1 MATSDSQIQEFFGV
15 MNSAQKVMFGLLL
28 SLVIIISGAI
38 FFWAQQDEQVLLF
51 GNLNS
56 DNANA
61 IVQKLDEKNIDYQIS
76 NGGNAIYVPSDKV
89 HALRLELASYGGG
102 NTDSKGYELFDS
114 QSLGMTDFMQQV
126 NQKRALE
133 GELQRSINSLTQVK
147 NSRIH
152 LVLQERSPFEE
163 SSVEASASV
172 ILTLEPGNRLSN
184 NQTAGIASLISG
196 SVEGLSPNSV
206 VILDQLGNRLSDD
219 ADRDSGGDMGNIQMQ
234 IKQKSEAYLT
244 EKGQSML
251 DRVLGAGNSIVR
263 VSVEHDFQKVMR
275 EIDSFD
281 PDSRIIISE
290 TNSDQTT
297 EDIDREQINAT
308 DYTPVEYMDEA
319 LVIGQN
325 NIESSTQSRNYEVS
339 REKQYIEETQGEI
352 TDITASILLNQK
364 VEQSL
369 DGNGEP
375 VLDGN
380 SEPVTV
386 PIPYTEDQLD
396 NFRNLLARALGI
408 EADDGGTLENK
419 IAVSQIEFEYSP
431 YRENIDYQ
439 NNQPSDFS
447 DIIRW
452 SLIAVAMLL
461 VAFLTNNV
469 RKNFTGT
476 VMQTTS
482 DFQMAN
488 NEIGGAPDVAS
499 LPEQNL
505 DQPQQMEQPALE
517 GESQVSKQNTDVIK
531 DEIEKLFVSQ
541 PSKASEVA
549 RMMFENG

>member
-380 SEPVTV
+380 GEPVTV

-488 NEIGGAPDVAS
+488 NEIGGAPDIAS

>member
-61 IVQKLDEKNIDYQIS
+61 IVQKLDEKNVDYQIS
-76 NGGNAIYVPSDKV
+76 DGGNAIYVPSEKV

-275 EIDSFD
+275 ERDTFD

-297 EDIDREQINAT
+297 ADIDREQINAT

-319 LVIGQN
+319 LIIGEN

-339 REKQYIEETQGEI
+339 REKEYIEETQGEI
-352 TDITASILLNQK
+352 TNISASILLNKK
-364 VEQSL
+364 VQQIV
-369 DGNGEP
+369 DDNGE
-375 VLDGN
+375 
-380 SEPVTV
+380 TV
-386 PIPYTEDQLD
+386 PVPVDYTPERIEE
-396 NFRNLLARALGI
+396 FRNLVARALGI
-408 EADDGGTLENK
+408 EADNGGTLTEK
-419 IAVSQIEFEYSP
+419 IAVTQIEFEYSP
-431 YRENIDYQ
+431 YRENIEYQ
-439 NNQPSDFS
+439 NNQPNDFS

-452 SLIAVAMLL
+452 SLIAIAMLL

-469 RKNFTGT
+469 RKNFTGS

-482 DFQMAN
+482 NFQMAN

-505 DQPQQMEQPALE
+505 DQPQQMEQSALE

>member
-263 VSVEHDFQKVMR
+263 VSVEHDFQKVMI
-275 EIDSFD
+275 EKDSFD

-339 REKQYIEETQGEI
+339 REKQFIEETQGEI
-352 TDITASILLNQK
+352 IDITASILLNQK

-380 SEPVTV
+380 GEPVTV
-386 PIPYTEDQLD
+386 PIPYTEDQLN

-452 SLIAVAMLL
+452 SLIAVSMLL

-469 RKNFTGT
+469 RKNFTGS

-517 GESQVSKQNTDVIK
+517 GESQASKQNTDAIK

>member
-61 IVQKLDEKNIDYQIS
+61 IVQKLDEKNIDYKIS

-152 LVLQERSPFEE
+152 LVLQARSPFEE

-184 NQTAGIASLISG
+184 DQTAGIASLISG

-219 ADRDSGGDMGNIQMQ
+219 SDRDSGGDMGNIQMQ

-263 VSVEHDFQKVMR
+263 VSVEHDFQKVMI
-275 EIDSFD
+275 EKDSFD

-297 EDIDREQINAT
+297 ENIDREQINAT

-319 LVIGQN
+319 LIIGQN

-352 TDITASILLNQK
+352 TDISASILLNKKLQES
-364 VEQSL
+364 VG
-369 DGNGEP
+369 DNGE
-375 VLDGN
+375 
-380 SEPVTV
+380 TV
-386 PIPYTEDQLD
+386 PVPLEYT
-396 NFRNLLARALGI
+396 
-408 EADDGGTLENK
+408 
-419 IAVSQIEFEYSP
+419 
-431 YRENIDYQ
+431 
-439 NNQPSDFS
+439 
-447 DIIRW
+447 
-452 SLIAVAMLL
+452 
-461 VAFLTNNV
+461 
-469 RKNFTGT
+469 
-476 VMQTTS
+476 
-482 DFQMAN
+482 
-488 NEIGGAPDVAS
+488 
-499 LPEQNL
+499 PE
-505 DQPQQMEQPALE
+505 
-517 GESQVSKQNTDVIK
+517 
-531 DEIEKLFVSQ
+531 
-541 PSKASEVA
+541 
-549 RMMFENG
+549 

>member
-51 GNLNS
+51 GNLNP

-61 IVQKLDEKNIDYQIS
+61 IVQKLDEKNIDYEIS

-89 HALRLELASYGGG
+89 HALRLELASYGSG

-133 GELQRSINSLTQVK
+133 GELQRSINSLTQVQ

-263 VSVEHDFQKVMR
+263 VSVEHDFQKVMIER
-275 EIDSFD
+275 DSFD

-297 EDIDREQINAT
+297 ADIDREQINAT

-319 LVIGQN
+319 LVIGEN

-352 TDITASILLNQK
+352 IDITASILLNQK

-375 VLDGN
+375 V
-380 SEPVTV
+380 TV
-386 PIPYTEDQLD
+386 PIPYDDVQLEE
-396 NFRNLLARALGI
+396 FRKLLAMALGI
-408 EADDGGTLENK
+408 EADAGGTLVEK

-452 SLIAVAMLL
+452 SLIAISMLL

-469 RKNFTGT
+469 RKNFTGS

-517 GESQVSKQNTDVIK
+517 GESQASKQNTDAIK

>member
-51 GNLNS
+51 GNLNP

-61 IVQKLDEKNIDYQIS
+61 IVQKLDEKNIDYEIS

-89 HALRLELASYGGG
+89 HALRLELASYGSG

-133 GELQRSINSLTQVK
+133 GELQRSINSLTQVQ

-263 VSVEHDFQKVMR
+263 VSVEHDFQKVMI
-275 EIDSFD
+275 EKDSFD

-297 EDIDREQINAT
+297 ADIDREQINAT

-319 LVIGQN
+319 LVIGEN

-352 TDITASILLNQK
+352 IDITASILLNQK

-380 SEPVTV
+380 GEPVTV
-386 PIPYTEDQLD
+386 PIAYTEEELN

-408 EADDGGTLENK
+408 EADNGGTLEDK

-452 SLIAVAMLL
+452 SLIAVSMLL

-469 RKNFTGT
+469 RKNFTGS

-517 GESQVSKQNTDVIK
+517 GESQASKQNTDAIK

>member
-51 GNLNS
+51 GNLNP

-61 IVQKLDEKNIDYQIS
+61 IVQKLDEKNIDYEIS

-89 HALRLELASYGGG
+89 HALRLELASYGSG
-102 NTDSKGYELFDS
+102 NTDSKGYELFDT

-133 GELQRSINSLTQVK
+133 GELQRSINSLTQVQ

-184 NQTAGIASLISG
+184 NQIAGIASLISG

-263 VSVEHDFQKVMR
+263 VSVEHDFQKVMIER
-275 EIDSFD
+275 DSFD

-352 TDITASILLNQK
+352 TDISASILLNKK
-364 VEQSL
+364 VQQSI
-369 DGNGEP
+369 DDNGETT
-375 VLDGN
+375 
-380 SEPVTV
+380 TV
-386 PIPYTEDQLD
+386 PVDYTPQEIID
-396 NFRNLLARALGI
+396 FRNLVARALGI
-408 EADDGGTLENK
+408 EADDGGILEEK
-419 IAVSQIEFEYSP
+419 IAITQIEFEYSP
-431 YRENIDYQ
+431 YRENLEYQ
-439 NNQPSDFS
+439 DTQGLDFEYWARYAA
-447 DIIRW
+447 ILI
-452 SLIAVAMLL
+452 SLLL
-461 VAFLTNNV
+461 AGFLVNNV
-469 RKNFTGT
+469 RKNFTGS

-517 GESQVSKQNTDVIK
+517 GESQASKQNTDAIK

>member
-76 NGGNAIYVPSDKV
+76 DGGNAIYVPSEKV

-275 EIDSFD
+275 ERDTFD

-297 EDIDREQINAT
+297 ADIDREQINAT

-319 LVIGQN
+319 LIIGEN

-339 REKQYIEETQGEI
+339 REKEYIEETQGEI
-352 TDITASILLNQK
+352 INISASILLNKK
-364 VEQSL
+364 VQQVV
-369 DGNGEP
+369 DDNGE
-375 VLDGN
+375 
-380 SEPVTV
+380 TV
-386 PIPYTEDQLD
+386 PVPVDYTPERIEE
-396 NFRNLLARALGI
+396 FRNLVARALGI
-408 EADDGGTLENK
+408 EADNGGTLTEK
-419 IAVSQIEFEYSP
+419 IAVTQIEFEYSP
-431 YRENIDYQ
+431 YRENIEYQ
-439 NNQPSDFS
+439 NNQPNDFS

-452 SLIAVAMLL
+452 SLIAIAMLL

-469 RKNFTGT
+469 RKNFTGS

-482 DFQMAN
+482 NFQMAN

-505 DQPQQMEQPALE
+505 DQPQQMEQSALE

>member
-76 NGGNAIYVPSDKV
+76 NGGNAIYVPSDNV

-263 VSVEHDFQKVMR
+263 VSVEHDFQKVMI
-275 EIDSFD
+275 EKDSFD

-297 EDIDREQINAT
+297 ADIDREQINAT

-319 LVIGQN
+319 LIIGQN

-352 TDITASILLNQK
+352 TDISASILLNQK

-369 DGNGEP
+369 DDNG
-375 VLDGN
+375 
-380 SEPVTV
+380 EPVTV
-386 PIPYTEDQLD
+386 PIEYTEEQLD
-396 NFRNLLARALGI
+396 NFRDLVARALGI
-408 EADDGGTLENK
+408 KADENTALEDK
-419 IAVSQIEFEYSP
+419 IAITQIEFEYSP

-447 DIIRW
+447 GIIRW

-482 DFQMAN
+482 NFQMAN

-517 GESQVSKQNTDVIK
+517 GESQISKQNTDVIK

>member
-51 GNLNS
+51 GNLNP

-61 IVQKLDEKNIDYQIS
+61 IVQKLDEKNIDYEIS

-89 HALRLELASYGGG
+89 HALRLELASYGSG
-102 NTDSKGYELFDS
+102 NTDSKGYELFDT

-133 GELQRSINSLTQVK
+133 GELQRSINSLTQVQ

-172 ILTLEPGNRLSN
+172 ILTLEPGNRLTN

-263 VSVEHDFQKVMR
+263 VSVEHDFQKVMIER
-275 EIDSFD
+275 DSFD

-352 TDITASILLNQK
+352 TDISASILLNKK
-364 VEQSL
+364 VEQII
-369 DGNGEP
+369 DDNGETT
-375 VLDGN
+375 
-380 SEPVTV
+380 TV
-386 PIPYTEDQLD
+386 PVDYTPQEIID
-396 NFRNLLARALGI
+396 FRNLVARALGI
-408 EADDGGTLENK
+408 EADDGGILDEK
-419 IAVSQIEFEYSP
+419 IAITQIEFEYSP
-431 YRENIDYQ
+431 YRENLEYQ
-439 NNQPSDFS
+439 DTQGLDFEYWARYAA
-447 DIIRW
+447 ILI
-452 SLIAVAMLL
+452 SLLL
-461 VAFLTNNV
+461 AGFLVNNV
-469 RKNFTGT
+469 RKNFTGS

-517 GESQVSKQNTDVIK
+517 GESQASKQNTDAIK

>member
-152 LVLQERSPFEE
+152 LVLQARSPFEE

-219 ADRDSGGDMGNIQMQ
+219 SDRDSGGDMGNIQMQ

-263 VSVEHDFQKVMR
+263 VSVEHDFQKVMI
-275 EIDSFD
+275 EKDSFD

-297 EDIDREQINAT
+297 ENIDREQINAT

-319 LVIGQN
+319 LIIGQN

-352 TDITASILLNQK
+352 TDISASILLNKKLQES
-364 VEQSL
+364 VG
-369 DGNGEP
+369 DNGE
-375 VLDGN
+375 
-380 SEPVTV
+380 TV
-386 PIPYTEDQLD
+386 PVPLEYTPEEIEE
-396 NFRNLLARALGI
+396 FRKLVAMALGI
-408 EADDGGTLENK
+408 KADDNTTLVDK
-419 IAVSQIEFEYSP
+419 IAITQIEFEYSP

-452 SLIAVAMLL
+452 SLIAVSMLL
-461 VAFLTNNV
+461 VSFLTNNV
-469 RKNFTGT
+469 RKNFTGS

-517 GESQVSKQNTDVIK
+517 GESQASKQNTDAIK

>member
-76 NGGNAIYVPSDKV
+76 DGGNAIYVPSEKV

-275 EIDSFD
+275 ERDTFD

-297 EDIDREQINAT
+297 ADIDREQINAT

-319 LVIGQN
+319 LIIGEN

-339 REKQYIEETQGEI
+339 RVKEYIEETQGEI
-352 TDITASILLNQK
+352 TNISASILLNKK
-364 VEQSL
+364 VQQIV
-369 DGNGEP
+369 DDNGE
-375 VLDGN
+375 
-380 SEPVTV
+380 TV
-386 PIPYTEDQLD
+386 PVPVDYTPERIEE
-396 NFRNLLARALGI
+396 FRNLVARALGI
-408 EADDGGTLENK
+408 EADNGGTLTEK
-419 IAVSQIEFEYSP
+419 IAVTQIEFEYSP
-431 YRENIDYQ
+431 YRENIEYQ
-439 NNQPSDFS
+439 NNQPNDFS

-452 SLIAVAMLL
+452 SLIAIAMLL

-469 RKNFTGT
+469 RKNFTGS

-482 DFQMAN
+482 NFQMAN

-505 DQPQQMEQPALE
+505 DQPQQMEQSALE

>member
-339 REKQYIEETQGEI
+339 REKEYIEETQGEI
-352 TDITASILLNQK
+352 IDITASILLNQK

-380 SEPVTV
+380 GEPVTV
-386 PIPYTEDQLD
+386 PIPYTDIQLED
-396 NFRNLLARALGI
+396 FRKLLAMALGI
-408 EADDGGTLENK
+408 EADNGGSLEDK

-452 SLIAVAMLL
+452 SLIVVSMLL

>member
-263 VSVEHDFQKVMR
+263 VSVDHDFQKVMR